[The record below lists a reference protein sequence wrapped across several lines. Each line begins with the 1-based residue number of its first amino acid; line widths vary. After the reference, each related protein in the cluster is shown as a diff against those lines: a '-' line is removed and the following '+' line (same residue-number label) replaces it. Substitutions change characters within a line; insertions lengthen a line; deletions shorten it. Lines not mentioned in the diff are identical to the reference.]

1 MGGGRLKERLRLASR
16 AMQAGMVGLALS
28 GIVTREFTYVP
39 VAIVV
44 LAMSELPSLVRR
56 DLKIVLP
63 VELNFLIVLALF
75 THIVGSFSGFYD
87 NLPGW
92 DHLTHAMSA
101 SLIAALGFIV
111 VVTIDKYAETIY
123 LPRAF
128 LALFIVMLT
137 MAVGVIWELMEFI
150 VDLATGS
157 HLQYSL
163 DDTMRDLLFDTIG
176 GLLVASA
183 GAYYLSHTSVDHFVE
198 SMQMSAA
205 KEKVGAIIEKR
216 KSRQGG

>member
-1 MGGGRLKERLRLASR
+1 MKGRLKLASR

-28 GIVTREFTYVP
+28 GILTGELTYVP
-39 VAIVV
+39 AAIVALV
-44 LAMSELPSLVRR
+44 MSELPSLVRR

-63 VELNFLIVLALF
+63 VELNFFIVLALF
-75 THIVGSFSGFYD
+75 VHILGSFSGFYD

-101 SLIAALGFIV
+101 SLIATLGFIV

-123 LPRAF
+123 LPSAF
-128 LALFIVMLT
+128 LALFIIMLT
-137 MAVGVIWELMEFI
+137 MAVGVIWELMEFM
-150 VDLATGS
+150 VDFMTGS

-163 DDTMRDLLFDTIG
+163 DDSMRDLLFDTIG

-198 SMQMSAA
+198 GLQMSAA
-205 KEKVGAIIEKR
+205 RDKVGAFIERR
-216 KSRQGG
+216 KNRQGR

>member
-1 MGGGRLKERLRLASR
+1 LKGRLKLASR

-28 GIVTREFTYVP
+28 GILTGELTYVP
-39 VAIVV
+39 AAIVALV
-44 LAMSELPSLVRR
+44 MSELPSLVRR

-63 VELNFLIVLALF
+63 VELNFFIVLALF
-75 THIVGSFSGFYD
+75 VHILGSFSGFYD

-101 SLIAALGFIV
+101 SLIATLGFIV

-123 LPRAF
+123 LPSAF
-128 LALFIVMLT
+128 LALFIIMLT
-137 MAVGVIWELMEFI
+137 MAVGVIWELMEFM
-150 VDLATGS
+150 VDFMTGS

-163 DDTMRDLLFDTIG
+163 DDSMRDLLFDTIG

-198 SMQMSAA
+198 GLQMSAA
-205 KEKVGAIIEKR
+205 RDKVGAFIERR
-216 KSRQGG
+216 KNRQGR